1 MKILISLLLIL
12 FAISFTANA
21 QTSEIAGTINAF
33 NRFPLKNVSITAK
46 KSKQTTVTDDN
57 GRFRIS
63 VNKKDQLIIEADAF
77 KKFIYRTKENE
88 NSIKVNL
95 IFEDKK
101 KNEEKAI
108 NGGFISREH
117 LEDGLKNFAYENNV
131 FSSFTN
137 VFDAIIYAIPQAKLI
152 NENGLQKV
160 QMRGAKTTTTS
171 NAALMLVNGYLTE
184 DISFI
189 IPSNLISIKLL
200 QPTAAAI
207 YGTGSINGV
216 IEIKT
221 Q

>member
-1 MKILISLLLIL
+1 MKNLISLLLIL

-57 GRFRIS
+57 GRFKIS

-200 QPTAAAI
+200 LPTSAAI